1 MIADRVIPS
10 THYGITTL
18 LSYAVPFAMLFSLRQ
33 PLVGLGNRGTLSL
46 TFVLRFALCERKPQ
60 NENLESTMLPPVL
73 SVSKG
78 RPGTLTQRVPGAPCP
93 SSHCVSR
100 TGKGLSKN

>member
-33 PLVGLGNRGTLSL
+33 SGTLSL